1 MALLYIWFKFSG
13 CHSTTHTAANSKT
26 FGALSW
32 WLRHFRGRVSRS
44 SWNVCT
50 MYNVIVTLINSKR
63 CVKSGSIYLIIILTH
78 FILSSFQNTEGHLT
92 QNIKKKNKEKT
103 INSIGPVYNILNQ
116 SRTEDSSDKWNQ
128 DVLGRCIK
136 IKCFWT
142 KFPVCLLRISLLC
155 CLQPLKVDTLGKI
168 TCHISKSVDK
178 MCEDVLV
185 QVSSQN
191 NLCTCV
197 RV

>member
-1 MALLYIWFKFSG
+1 MCEKWQYLFNNNI
-13 CHSTTHTAANSKT
+13 NT
-26 FGALSW
+26 FYLKQLSEHW
-32 WLRHFRGRVSRS
+32 RS
-44 SWNVCT
+44 P
-50 MYNVIVTLINSKR
+50 
-63 CVKSGSIYLIIILTH
+63 
-78 FILSSFQNTEGHLT
+78 T

>member
-26 FGALSW
+26 FGVLSW

-92 QNIKKKNKEKT
+92 QNI
-103 INSIGPVYNILNQ
+103 NILNQ